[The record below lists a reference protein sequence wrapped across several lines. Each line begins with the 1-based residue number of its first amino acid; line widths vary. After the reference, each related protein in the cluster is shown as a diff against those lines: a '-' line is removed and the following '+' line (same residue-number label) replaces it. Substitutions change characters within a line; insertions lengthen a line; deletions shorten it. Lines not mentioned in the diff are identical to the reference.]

1 MAAVP
6 DPPFASAIWV
16 DGSLVAPRAAVVS
29 AFDHGL
35 TVGDGVFETLRVV
48 RGAPFALR
56 RHLDRL
62 ACSAAGLGLGLPDR
76 SVLERAAAEVVAD
89 AGLADARLRLTVTAG
104 PAPLG
109 SGRGTAE
116 PTLIV
121 AVAPPQP
128 FPAVVEVAVVPWPR
142 NERSAVVGVKTTSYA
157 ENVVAL
163 AHARRLGAGE
173 AIFANTRGELCE
185 GTGSNVVVAVGGRLV
200 TPPLSSGCL
209 AGVTRSL
216 VLELVDV
223 AEGDLPVSALA
234 EADEAFLTSTTR
246 ECQPIAAVDGRLLAS
261 APGPLTKAAMVA
273 FADLVARDLDP

>member
-1 MAAVP
+1 MPADTSSFA
-6 DPPFASAIWV
+6 ASAWV

-35 TVGDGVFETLRVV
+35 TVGDGVFETLRVA
-48 RGAPFALR
+48 RGEPFALC

-62 ACSAAGLGLGLPDR
+62 ACSAAGLGLTLPDR
-76 SVLERAAAEVVAD
+76 SVLERAVAEVVAD

-104 PAPLG
+104 SAPLG
-109 SGRGTAE
+109 SGRGTAG

-121 AVAPPQP
+121 AVAPLEP
-128 FPAVVEVAVVPWPR
+128 FPAAAQVAVVPWPR

-216 VLELVDV
+216 VLELVEV

-246 ECQPIAAVDGRLLAS
+246 GCQPIAAVDGRLLTS